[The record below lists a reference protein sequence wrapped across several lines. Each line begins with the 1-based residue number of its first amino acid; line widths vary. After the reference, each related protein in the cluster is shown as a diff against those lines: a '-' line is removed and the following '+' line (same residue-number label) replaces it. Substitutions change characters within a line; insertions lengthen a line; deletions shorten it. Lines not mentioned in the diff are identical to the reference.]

1 MPGLIRSGKPGQGAA
16 ASKPERSFHSLP
28 LLTKG
33 DRVKRRR
40 KKHKYRWTNK
50 PVKTEADVVIAAGD
64 GQID

>member
-16 ASKPERSFHSLP
+16 ASKPERSFLSFP
-28 LLTKG
+28 LLTEG
-33 DRVKRRR
+33 DRGKRRR

-50 PVKTEADVVIAAGD
+50 PVKTEADVVIAAVD